1 MRDMKR
7 SVHCLIAML
16 VFVSCGPAKTITTD
30 ELRSH
35 LLSAVS
41 LASETDLFIG
51 QIEEGRVLQQFRV
64 GHADY
69 LREEARRQAQELR
82 ESRSDSGDTKAHAL
96 CAEQLELLIH
106 ELTLI
111 RVPNHDETLPGA
123 RQRVQDIREALRAA
137 EASL

>member
-1 MRDMKR
+1 MKR
-7 SVHCLIAML
+7 SVLYLIAAL
-16 VFVSCGPAKTITTD
+16 VFVSCASAKTITAE

-35 LLSAVS
+35 LLSALS
-41 LASETDLFIG
+41 LASETELFFC
-51 QIEEGRVLQQFRV
+51 QIEEGRILQQFRM

-69 LREEARRQAQELR
+69 LREEARRQAQEMR
-82 ESRSDSGDTKAHAL
+82 ESRSDSGDTKAPAD

-111 RVPNHDETLPGA
+111 RVPNQDETLPGA
-123 RQRVQDIREALRAA
+123 RQRVQAIREALRAA

>member
-7 SVHCLIAML
+7 SVCCLIAVL
-16 VFVSCGPAKTITTD
+16 VFVSCALAKTITAD

-35 LLSAVS
+35 LLSALS
-41 LASETDLFIG
+41 LASETDMFIG
-51 QIEEGRVLQQFRV
+51 QIEEARVLQQFRV

-82 ESRSDSGDTKAHAL
+82 ESRSDSEDTKTPAL
-96 CAEQLELLIH
+96 CADQLEHLIH

-123 RQRVQDIREALRAA
+123 RQRVQAIREALRAA
-137 EASL
+137 GSSL